1 MLTAPQNPAQ
11 NLGVLHEKIGAAAR
25 AAGRDPAGVTLLGVA
40 KAQPLS
46 RLQAAAAAGLRDFG
60 ENYLQE
66 AREHRAAL
74 GGQPLSWHFIGALQ
88 GNKTRPVAEA
98 FDWVHTL
105 DRLRI
110 AERLAAQRPAALP
123 PLEVC
128 IQVRLGDEPGRAG
141 IPPAELPALAA
152 AISGLPRLRLRGLM
166 CLPPEEH
173 EPARQR
179 HWFRELRRLRDAL
192 NAAGH
197 GLDVLSM
204 GMSGDFEAAVAE
216 GATHLRIGAA
226 LFGPRGEPAAD
237 GYNARHG

>member
-11 NLGVLHEKIGAAAR
+11 NLGVLHEKISAAAR
-25 AAGRDPAGVTLLGVA
+25 AAGRNPAGVTLLGVA
-40 KAQPLS
+40 KAQPWS

-66 AREHRAAL
+66 AREHMAAL
-74 GGQPLSWHFIGALQ
+74 GGQPLCWHFIGALQ

-141 IPPAELPALAA
+141 IPPVELPALAA

-192 NAAGH
+192 NAAGY

-226 LFGPRGEPAAD
+226 LFGPRGELAAD